1 MESLVYFAFIVALPV
16 SIAIAVLVGLFA
28 TGALFDAL
36 DNPAEL
42 KQRIEGAFR
51 GTPGDP
57 RPLSPKHY
65 YQPYWRT

>member
-1 MESLVYFAFIVALPV
+1 MESLVYFTLLLVLFV
-16 SIAIAVLVGLFA
+16 SIPIAVLVGLFA

>member
-42 KQRIEGAFR
+42 KQRIVGAFR

>member
-16 SIAIAVLVGLFA
+16 AIAIAVLVGLFA